1 MFRKFLPVIAALLLV
16 PVGAAAQEADP
27 QAEIDQTRQRRE
39 ELNAELDVLRA
50 SDVDLQRESERLE
63 GVVRQHEEAA
73 ATAQANLAEV
83 EASLGSLEADVR
95 EAQRLTERRKALL
108 RERAIAAYVR
118 PSTESFSSVLTAED
132 YDEAHRK
139 TTLLAEVAEHDADVL
154 RAKQDAEA
162 MLLDAKTRFKTAVDE
177 AARLRAEADAELAS
191 ATAARDRHAEVQLAL
206 ETRIGEFQ
214 READLLSAHEGQL
227 VSLIMAK
234 ATPSTTAE
242 VAPSTT
248 EAAPSTT
255 TTAVVSP
262 GPGQPATTAA
272 PATTQPPRTTTTVGG
287 SYGLTWPAAGPVT
300 SPYGMRWGRM
310 HQGIDIG
317 AGMGAPILAAGTG
330 TVIYAGWMDGYGNV
344 VLVDHGNGMVTVY
357 AHQSAIGVGNGA
369 RVSKGQVIGAV
380 GSTGNSTGPHLHF
393 ETRVNGVAL
402 DPMAYL

>member
-162 MLLDAKTRFKTAVDE
+162 MLLDAKTRFKAAVDE

-242 VAPSTT
+242 V
-248 EAAPSTT
+248 
-255 TTAVVSP
+255 
-262 GPGQPATTAA
+262 
-272 PATTQPPRTTTTVGG
+272 
-287 SYGLTWPAAGPVT
+287 
-300 SPYGMRWGRM
+300 
-310 HQGIDIG
+310 
-317 AGMGAPILAAGTG
+317 
-330 TVIYAGWMDGYGNV
+330 
-344 VLVDHGNGMVTVY
+344 
-357 AHQSAIGVGNGA
+357 
-369 RVSKGQVIGAV
+369 
-380 GSTGNSTGPHLHF
+380 
-393 ETRVNGVAL
+393 
-402 DPMAYL
+402 